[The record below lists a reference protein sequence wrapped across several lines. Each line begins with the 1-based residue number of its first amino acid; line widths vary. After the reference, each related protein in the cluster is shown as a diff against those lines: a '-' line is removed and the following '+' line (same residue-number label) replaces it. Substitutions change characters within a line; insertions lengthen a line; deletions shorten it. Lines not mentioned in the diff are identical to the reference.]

1 MFKYIS
7 DGKIIPAGVAFTDR
21 DDIKRPANWLDRALP
36 WELEAAGIK
45 KYDDP
50 APLDWRFAS
59 GYDADGNPIW
69 LPFDEVKMALEA
81 ETRVKANMLLHPTDW
96 LVIREADN
104 GTAIDPAIKTWRES
118 IRLACDNKLT
128 AIAGHSATE
137 ALANYANSAE
147 YKTWPTLD

>member
-7 DGKIIPAGVAFTDR
+7 DGEIIPAGVPFTDR

-59 GYDADGNPIW
+59 GYDANDNPIW
-69 LPFDEVKMALEA
+69 RPLEEVKPALAA
-81 ETRVKANMLLHPTDW
+81 ETRVKANMLLAPTDW
-96 LVIREADN
+96 MIIRAADN
-104 GTAIDPAIKTWRES
+104 GTVVDADIKAWRES
-118 IRLACDNKLT
+118 IRTECGVKLDAITAHTTTETLAAYAASN
-128 AIAGHSATE
+128 AYIA
-137 ALANYANSAE
+137 
-147 YKTWPTLD
+147 WPTLD